1 MRSWRVLG
9 ILGLVILIGA
19 GVAVWRLQRP
29 KWNVLI
35 VTLDTTRAD
44 HLGCYGRKEALTPT
58 LDALATSGVLFERA
72 YAPAPLTLPSHAT
85 MFTGLYPPEHGLR
98 TNGQSR
104 LPESI
109 PTLAEILSK
118 HGYVTGGF
126 VASFVLDSKFGLDR
140 GFSTYGDDMT
150 GAAPADHALHRYRA
164 GDLVV
169 DEALQWLTGQVE
181 KPFLCWVHL
190 YDPHSPYL
198 AHVDQFG
205 DRFQDRPYDG
215 EIAFVDQQVARLQ
228 AFLKEHGVA
237 DHTLIVVVGDH
248 GEGLGEHLE
257 RKHGKMVYNSTLH
270 VPLILSMPGKL
281 PQSSRVPGSV
291 SLVDLFPTILEA
303 VQFDSGTPI
312 SGQSLFAAA
321 RGEPLPSRVCYSETD
336 EPLHE
341 AGWSPLRSLT
351 TDGWKY
357 IRAPRRE
364 LYDLTK
370 DPGEL
375 QNLATSHAKQTEGFE
390 QQLAELEGKMTSR
403 HEAGIQLSPREQRT
417 LASLGYAANSKSATP
432 AELFSSLPDIKDM
445 MVHFN
450 ELDDAR
456 ELLEGGSV
464 QAAIDRL
471 KTLVTVAPH
480 YEMAQVILGDALIQQ
495 KKFDAAEEQFRSI
508 LKQNPES
515 EMAYSHLGDALAAQG
530 KFEEAVQNYHEAIKR
545 DPESDGLQYNLGR
558 TLAQMGRVRE
568 AIPHFEAALELDP
581 GFANAYVEL
590 GSALLREGRA
600 DEALQHYQTA
610 LKYNNQS
617 LEAHLNAAS
626 VFAARGEFLRA
637 QVHLEHAVKLNPT
650 DVTIQYSLGAVFAA
664 QGRAD
669 DAIEHLKEA
678 LRLQPGHQAAR
689 ELLEKLNQTSR

>member
-1 MRSWRVLG
+1 MRRWRIFG
-9 ILGLVILIGA
+9 IVGLVVLIGA
-19 GVAVWRLQRP
+19 GFALWRLQRP

-44 HLGCYGRKEALTPT
+44 HLGCYGRTNALTPA
-58 LDALATSGVLFERA
+58 LDALAAGGVLFERA

-85 MFTGLYPPEHGLR
+85 MFTGLHPPEHGLR

-104 LPESI
+104 LAESI
-109 PTLAEILSK
+109 PTLAEILSAN
-118 HGYVTGGF
+118 GYATGGF

-140 GFSTYGDDMT
+140 GFSSYGDDMA

-164 GDLVV
+164 GNLVV
-169 DEALQWLTGQVE
+169 DEALNWLQGQTD

-198 AHVDQFG
+198 AHEDKFG
-205 DRFQDRPYDG
+205 DRFKDQPYDA
-215 EIAFVDQQVARLQ
+215 EIAFVDQQLARLQ
-228 AFLKEHGVA
+228 AFLKERGLS

-270 VPLILSMPGKL
+270 VPFIVSMPDKL
-281 PQSSRVPGSV
+281 PRNRRIAGSV
-291 SLVDLFPTILEA
+291 SLVDLFPTILDA
-303 VQFDSGTPI
+303 LRVSSKTTVSGR
-312 SGQSLFAAA
+312 SLLPAA
-321 RGEPLPSRVCYSETD
+321 RGEPLQARLCYSETD
-336 EPLHE
+336 EPFHE

-351 TDGWKY
+351 TDDWKY

-370 DPGEL
+370 DPREL
-375 QNLATSHAKQTEGFE
+375 HNLASANAE
-390 QQLAELEGKMTSR
+390 QAALLEKQLAELERQMSLR
-403 HEAGIQLSPREQRT
+403 QEADVQLSPREQRT
-417 LASLGYAANSKSATP
+417 LASLGYAANSKTTTP
-432 AELFSSLPDIKDM
+432 AQLFSTLPDIKDM

-456 ELLEGGSV
+456 ELLEAGSID
-464 QAAIDRL
+464 AAIERL
-471 KTLVTVAPH
+471 KTLVAAAPG
-480 YEMAQVILGDALIQQ
+480 YEMAHVILGDALIQQ
-495 KKFDAAEEQFRSI
+495 KKLDAAVTQFKSI
-508 LKQNPES
+508 LKRNSES

-530 KFEEAVQNYHEAIKR
+530 KFAEAVRNYQEALKR

-558 TLAQMGRVRE
+558 TLAQMGQVRE

-600 DEALQHYQTA
+600 DEALENYQTA
-610 LKYNNQS
+610 LKYNSALLQ
-617 LEAHLNAAS
+617 AHLNSAS
-626 VFAARGEFLRA
+626 VYAARGEFIAA
-637 QVHLEHAVKLNPT
+637 QGHLELAVKLSPQ
-650 DVTIQYSLGAVFAA
+650 DATIHYSLGAVMAA
-664 QGRAD
+664 QGRVNEAVKQ
-669 DAIEHLKEA
+669 LKEA
-678 LRLQPGHQAAR
+678 IRLRPDYPEAK
-689 ELLEKLNQTSR
+689 ELLDRLTAAGS